1 MEVAVIGTGYVG
13 LVSGTCIADMGHN
26 VTCVDND
33 KDKIDMLNQG
43 EMPIFERGLKEMV
56 DINTEG
62 GRLFFTAD
70 IKKAVEGAQ
79 IIFIA
84 VGTPPDEDGSADLQY
99 VLAVSEEIGQ
109 YINDYK
115 VVVDKSTVPIG
126 TADKV
131 KNAIQ
136 EKLDGRGVNY
146 KFDVVSN
153 PEFLREGLAI
163 QDFLKP
169 DRVVIGSDSKKAKEI
184 MDELYRSFTLQQDRI
199 MFMDIRSAEMTKYAA
214 NSLLATKISFMNEI
228 ALLCEKV
235 NADVE
240 KVRVGIGSDTRIGY
254 KFLYP
259 GVGYGGSCFPKDVK
273 ALIRIAKK
281 NKTSSKIL
289 QAVENVN
296 NKQKELLVDKV
307 VEQFGEDLTG
317 KVFAIWGLSF
327 KPMTDDMREAPSRII
342 INKLLDKGAR
352 VQAYDPQAMDEAR
365 RIFGDNKNIIYT
377 SDQYS
382 AINNA
387 DGLLLVTEWHQF
399 RNPNFDRIKKLL
411 KQKIIFD
418 GRNQYKPD
426 KTIENGFTYYCIG
439 R

>member
-70 IKKAVEGAQ
+70 IQKAVEGAQ

-399 RNPNFDRIKKLL
+399 RNPDFDRIKKLL